1 MKKTTATIVALL
13 MAFVMAMPVTA
24 MAATNNDSQA
34 VEDAQL
40 VIEER
45 VINGAI
51 YLPLRQVIN
60 AYGFPIEWD
69 AGRQAAVVQIT
80 AGEYITILINDLGG
94 FIENGVTWMPIEVIE
109 MLLVF
114 AFDLLN
120 VEAGPVE
127 RIDLTLWEP
136 ENFENVREP
145 MFSLDLPHGAISL
158 GYIEHMSDNLGARS
172 AFTYRELEAAVWIV
186 EELLAMG
193 HDWDNISVQE
203 FTYWDALE
211 MDLGLFGALDW
222 NLVTSPMILGL
233 GRDYQIR
240 QDRVSQN
247 VVLTLPGQSERMI
260 IVGAHYDSPP
270 YASAS
275 DNASG
280 TALLLESAKRMME
293 LEHYYTIVYVFFG
306 SEEVGLIGAYYYYE
320 SLTARERDNIVMM
333 VNADVLIEGPY
344 IIYGAGVMP
353 TLTSAS
359 RAELRENLL
368 YEMMDLIEMQ
378 YNFILANV
386 ENILASDPDAEVT
399 FPFASLEEFVAL
411 VAEDIAL
418 LDDDTLLLNAALQG
432 IIVPDVNAVAQMVTD
447 IAAELSATHDFEL
460 LSFPE
465 AIAFPTDSLV
475 FLFEGITVVNLL
487 GMERAENVSD
497 ELAAQLT
504 RFGEGF
510 HDFSVTI
517 LHTPLD
523 EFHFIERSW
532 PGMMEA
538 NMEAFMLLLEAILT
552 GSFS

>member
-40 VIEER
+40 AIEER
-45 VINGAI
+45 VINGVT

-80 AGEYITILINDLGG
+80 ADEYITILINDLGG

-109 MLLVF
+109 MILTF
-114 AFDLLN
+114 AFDMLN

-233 GRDYQIR
+233 GRDYQVR